1 MGRGCVG
8 GMNKD
13 LNASQPVLK
22 WAEAFRLKK
31 VVEVWRKNLRGVAL
45 EGLYVW
51 RTKASP

>member
-31 VVEVWRKNLRGVAL
+31 VLEVWRKKSARGLAGRPVCL
-45 EGLYVW
+45 EN
-51 RTKASP
+51 